1 MVNLKRK
8 DDERGREKIHA
19 KFRKSQYHGMVQS
32 FNKNQRF
39 MILHTDELQPCC
51 RVCTHICSG
60 LCLLPEF
67 LPLSVNKTVD
77 TTVKWLL
84 NFKWFFLPS
93 SLYIMDLSAAKNTCS
108 FNWIQSGE
116 GTSKGLNYKW
126 KKKKRS
132 LQWGQFCDSYNP
144 LSQIP
149 HSLKKKV
156 QGFHLP
162 QTPQSSA
169 LPNLITQ
176 TLLNCKLQH
185 VHSFL

>member
-1 MVNLKRK
+1 MREEGKKSMQNLGSPNIMVWYGVSIGIRDSWYYIQMNYS
-8 DDERGREKIHA
+8 HA
-19 KFRKSQYHGMVQS
+19 VWSALTSAVVSVFYQNFYHFQWTKLLIPQWSDYLILNGS
-32 FNKNQRF
+32 FYPPHCTSW
-39 MILHTDELQPCC
+39 ICLQPKTHVLLIEFKVEKEPA
-51 RVCTHICSG
+51 RVWITSG
-60 LCLLPEF
+60 
-67 LPLSVNKTVD
+67 
-77 TTVKWLL
+77 
-84 NFKWFFLPS
+84 
-93 SLYIMDLSAAKNTCS
+93 
-108 FNWIQSGE
+108 
-116 GTSKGLNYKW
+116 
-126 KKKKRS
+126 KKKKKGS